1 MPHQVLR
8 RLCKMLSR
16 NLADIDL
23 HMHYGNR
30 RRSCSDYVASR
41 EGHVSSRE
49 GHPLVPSDRTNPS
62 SVFGSVLVVAGAL
75 LFTCANTIA
84 KKIMM
89 SGVSQATMILG
100 RGILAWTLN
109 GLIAK
114 AQGQEFM
121 SVMCFRIRPRLR
133 VAAVISGLLNGMSLF
148 CLMVAL
154 DRYIDFGD
162 AFGIAIGFLTLST
175 MTFSRVLGKSE
186 YVTLA
191 ELVGAAITIGG
202 VIIISQPSWLFAAQE
217 GRKPCDPFGVFLC
230 FGCGL
235 FGGHYNLGC
244 RYLAQHGVKAA
255 IVNSAGM
262 WALGLLSLTIAVCTA
277 GLDQPPPWA
286 QLDWP
291 NGAPAWALLLAYC
304 ATITA
309 AQLAFITSVQHL
321 RASTAAILANAE
333 IVFASMF
340 GIFVLDQP
348 TNGLAILGSLVIF
361 AGCAVVA
368 HGAVHGGAK
377 ATAAATSEVEPLSN
391 SSQRDEFEPPSE
403 ATLKRTKRGIGTR
416 VRWLKIVR
424 ASRMGSR

>member
-1 MPHQVLR
+1 
-8 RLCKMLSR
+8 MLSR

-23 HMHYGNR
+23 HMHYGDR

-49 GHPLVPSDRTNPS
+49 GQPLRSDRTNPS
-62 SVFGSVLVVAGAL
+62 SVVGSVLVVAGAL

-89 SGVSQATMILG
+89 AGVSQATMILG

-114 AQGQEFM
+114 AQGHEFM

-133 VAAVISGLLNGMSLF
+133 VAAVISGSLNGVSLF
-148 CLMVAL
+148 CLMIAL
-154 DRYIDFGD
+154 DSYVDFGD

-175 MTFSRVLGKSE
+175 MMFSRLLGKSE

-191 ELVGAAITIGG
+191 EVVGAAITIGG

-230 FGCGL
+230 FCCGL

-262 WALGLLSLTIAVCTA
+262 WALGLLSLTIAACTA
-277 GLDQPPPWA
+277 GLDQPPHWA

-333 IVFASMF
+333 IVFASIF

-368 HGAVHGGAK
+368 HGAVHGEAN
-377 ATAAATSEVEPLSN
+377 ATASVTSEVEPLSD
-391 SSQRDEFEPPSE
+391 SSQRLNDEFEPPSE
-403 ATLKRTKRGIGTR
+403 ATMKRTGTKRGNGTR